1 MANRCQAHA
10 FFEDSA
16 TFVRLPMSMSED
28 DLQIR
33 DPMRLEYV
41 QRWVAPDVSGYGDLL
56 EAVRLNADESMAD
69 QPAVMPGGR

>member
-1 MANRCQAHA
+1 MTVPAYATANRCQAHA

-41 QRWVAPDVSGYGDLL
+41 QRWVAPDVSGYVDLL
-56 EAVRLNADESMAD
+56 
-69 QPAVMPGGR
+69 